1 MGRWLKTLRPYWFI
15 ILIIMGLLFIQAMC
29 DLRLPDY
36 TSKIID
42 TGIQAYGIE
51 HTVPEKITQEEFK
64 NAEIFMDESEK
75 KLWEDSYTLNGNVY
89 ELKAKDTEAV
99 NKLDEELSTSLIL
112 DSQFSQVTEESLDQI
127 IEEMAPEGDSEVVAV
142 TPESLG
148 ITEYPADLRPAFTEM
163 IGSGQITSA
172 DLDEIKDR
180 MSAQIDVMGG
190 ENIRRSMGALYAKN
204 MEEQAGVDIS
214 AKQQAY
220 LWSTGGM
227 MILVAA
233 VMAAAMII
241 VSFLASRVGASVGRD
256 LRKKIYT
263 NVMHFSNAEIEKF
276 SSASLITRTTN
287 DIQQIQMTTVLALRI
302 MLFSPIM
309 AIGGIIR
316 VASTG
321 ADMWWVIGLAIICII
336 GIIIFLFTLVMPKF
350 KIVQKIVDNVNRVT
364 REIITGLPV
373 IRAFGTEKKEEKRFA
388 DASYE
393 LYKVQLF
400 INKAISFM
408 LPAFMFIMFGVSAL
422 VVWVGAWRIDAG
434 MMRVG
439 QMTAFMQYAM
449 QIIMSF
455 VMLTVMAVMVPRA
468 AVAANRVDEVI
479 NTESSIKNKE
489 GAKAPEHVTGNIEFK
504 NVSFAYPG
512 ADGNVLE
519 DITFKAE
526 AGKTTAIIGSTGCGK
541 STIVQLIPRLYDP
554 TSGSVTFDGTDL
566 RDLKIDELRKNIGY
580 VPQQRILFS
589 GDIRSNIAYGNE
601 NATDEEV
608 KTAARIAQAEDF
620 IEAKELK
627 YDSPISQG
635 GTNVSGGQNQRLSIA
650 RALAKHPKVYVFDDS
665 FSALDLKTDRQLRQ
679 ALKENVGDST
689 IIIVAQRVSTIL
701 DADQI
706 LVMENGRLA
715 GKGTHRELLEN
726 CTTYREIAESQMTKE
741 ELYGKEVLV

>member
-1 MGRWLKTLRPYWFI
+1 MGRWLKTLRPYWFV
-15 ILIIMGLLFIQAMC
+15 ILIITGLLFIQAMC

-42 TGIQAYGIE
+42 TGIQAYGIQ
-51 HTVPEKITQEEFK
+51 HTVPEKITRDEFY
-64 NAEIFMDESEK
+64 NAEIFMDEKEK
-75 KLWEDSYTLNGNVY
+75 ELWESSYTQNGNIY
-89 ELKAKDTEAV
+89 ELKEHDEEGLDR
-99 NKLDEELSTSLIL
+99 LDEALSMSLIL
-112 DSQFSQVTEESLDQI
+112 DSQFSSVTEDSLNQLLKQ
-127 IEEMAPEGDSEVVAV
+127 MADEGDPSMAGV
-142 TPESLG
+142 TPEALG
-148 ITEYPADLRPAFTEM
+148 ITEYPADLRPVFAQM
-163 IGSGQITSA
+163 SQSGAMSVT
-172 DLDEIKDR
+172 DLENVKTR
-180 MSAQIDVMGG
+180 MQEQIDVMGG
-190 ENIRRSMGALYAKN
+190 ENIRKSMGAVYAKN
-204 MEEQAGVDIS
+204 MEEMAGVDIT
-214 AKQQAY
+214 AKQQGY

-227 MILVAA
+227 MILIAA
-233 VMAAAMII
+233 IMAAAMII
-241 VSFLASRVGASVGRD
+241 VSLLASKVGAAVGRD
-256 LRKKIYT
+256 MREKIYSR
-263 NVMHFSNAEIEKF
+263 VMQFSNAEIEKF

-287 DIQQIQMTTVLALRI
+287 DIQQVQMTTVMALRI

-309 AIGGIIR
+309 AIGGVVR

-321 ADMWWVIGLAIICII
+321 ADMWWVIGLAILCII

-350 KIVQKIVDNVNRVT
+350 KIVQKIVDNVNRIT

-373 IRAFGTEKKEEKRFA
+373 IRAFGTEKKEEKRFK

-408 LPAFMFIMFGVSAL
+408 LPAFMFVMFGVSAL
-422 VVWVGAWRIDAG
+422 IVWVGSQRIDAG

-439 QMTAFMQYAM
+439 QMTAFIQYAM

-468 AVAANRVDEVI
+468 AVAARRVDEVI
-479 NTESSIKNKE
+479 NTESSVKNKE
-489 GAKAPEHVTGNIEFK
+489 NAKTLGTVKGDVEFK

-519 DITFKAE
+519 NITFKAA
-526 AGKTTAIIGSTGCGK
+526 AGKTTAIIGATGCGK
-541 STIVQLIPRLYDP
+541 STIVQLIPRLYDV
-554 TSGSVTFDGTDL
+554 TEGSITFDGIDL
-566 RDLKIDELRKNIGY
+566 RDIELSSLRSHIGY
-580 VPQQRILFS
+580 VPQKRILFS

-601 NATDEEV
+601 SATHEDV
-608 KTAARIAQAEDF
+608 VNAARIAQAEDF
-620 IEAKELK
+620 IEAKEHG

-665 FSALDLKTDRQLRQ
+665 FSALDLKTDKKLRA

-689 IIIVAQRVSTIL
+689 IIIVAQRVSTII

-706 LVMENGRLA
+706 IVMENGHIA
-715 GKGTHRELLEN
+715 GIGTHSELLSG
-726 CTTYREIAESQMTKE
+726 CGTYREIAESQMTGE
-741 ELYGKEVLV
+741 ELYGKEVLA

>member
-15 ILIIMGLLFIQAMC
+15 VLIIMGLLFIQAMC

-64 NAEIFMDESEK
+64 KAEIFMNDSEK
-75 KLWEDSYTLNGNVY
+75 ELWQASYTLNGNVY
-89 ELKAKDTEAV
+89 ELDTKDPGEI
-99 NKLDEELSTSLIL
+99 NILDEKLSMPLIL
-112 DSQFSQVTEESLDQI
+112 DSQFSRVSEESFAQI
-127 IEEMAPEGDSEVVAV
+127 TEEMASGSDAAVVSAQD
-142 TPESLG
+142 LG
-148 ITEYPADLRPAFTEM
+148 IEEFPADLRPVFAGM
-163 IGSGQITSA
+163 IESGALTPDA
-172 DLDEIKDR
+172 LDEIKNR
-180 MSAQIDVMGG
+180 MGSQIDMMGG
-190 ENIRRSMGALYAKN
+190 ENIRRSMGALYAKS
-204 MEEQAGVDIS
+204 MEEAAGVDVT

-220 LWSTGGM
+220 LWGTGGM

-241 VSFLASRVGASVGRD
+241 VSLLASKVGAGVGRD
-256 LRKKIYT
+256 LRKKIYS
-263 NVMHFSNAEIEKF
+263 NVMRFSNAEIEKF

-287 DIQQIQMTTVLALRI
+287 DIQQIQTTTVLALRI

-309 AIGGIIR
+309 AIGGVVR

-321 ADMWWVIGLAIICII
+321 ADMWWVIGLAILCII

-373 IRAFGTEKKEEKRFA
+373 IRAFGTEKKEEKRFS

-408 LPAFMFIMFGVSAL
+408 LPAFMFVMFGVSAL
-422 VVWVGAWRIDAG
+422 VVWVGSQRIDAG

-479 NTESSIKNKE
+479 KTESSIKNKE
-489 GAKAPEHVTGNIEFK
+489 GAGVLEHVTGDVEFK

-512 ADGNVLE
+512 ADGSVLE
-519 DITFKAE
+519 DISFKAE
-526 AGKTTAIIGSTGCGK
+526 AGKTTAIIGATGCGK
-541 STIVQLIPRLYDP
+541 TTVVQLIPRLYDVS
-554 TSGSVTFDGTDL
+554 SGSITFDGTDL
-566 RDLKIDELRKNIGY
+566 RELDISSLRKNIGY

-589 GDIRSNIAYGNE
+589 GDIRSNISYGNE
-601 NATDEEV
+601 DATDEDV

-620 IEAKELK
+620 IEDKELK

-650 RALAKHPKVYVFDDS
+650 RALAKHPKVYIFDDS
-665 FSALDLKTDRQLRQ
+665 FSALDLKTDKKLRS
-679 ALKENVGDST
+679 ALRENVGDST
-689 IIIVAQRVSTIL
+689 LIIVAQRVSTIL

-706 LVMENGRLA
+706 IVMENGRIV
-715 GKGTHRELLEN
+715 GKGSHRELLKN
-726 CTTYREIAESQMTKE
+726 CSTYREIAESQMTGE

>member
-1 MGRWLKTLRPYWFI
+1 MGRWLKTLRPYWLI

-64 NAEIFMDESEK
+64 KAEIFMNDSEK
-75 KLWEDSYTLNGNVY
+75 ELWQASYTLNGNVY
-89 ELKAKDTEAV
+89 ELDTKDPGEINT
-99 NKLDEELSTSLIL
+99 LDEKLSMPLIL
-112 DSQFSQVTEESLDQI
+112 DSQFSRVSEESFAQI
-127 IEEMAPEGDSEVVAV
+127 TEEMASGSDAAVVSAQD
-142 TPESLG
+142 LG
-148 ITEYPADLRPAFTEM
+148 IEEFPADLRPVFAGM
-163 IGSGQITSA
+163 IESGALTPDA
-172 DLDEIKDR
+172 LDEIKNR
-180 MSAQIDVMGG
+180 MGSQIDVMGG
-190 ENIRRSMGALYAKN
+190 ENIRRSMGALYAKS
-204 MEEQAGVDIS
+204 MEEAAGVDVT

-220 LWSTGGM
+220 LWGTGGM

-241 VSFLASRVGASVGRD
+241 VSLLASKVGAGVGRD
-256 LRKKIYT
+256 LRKKIYS
-263 NVMHFSNAEIEKF
+263 NVMRFSNAEIEKF

-287 DIQQIQMTTVLALRI
+287 DIQQIQTTTVLALRI

-309 AIGGIIR
+309 AIGGVVR

-321 ADMWWVIGLAIICII
+321 ADMWWVIGLAILCII

-373 IRAFGTEKKEEKRFA
+373 IRAFGTEKKEEKRFS

-408 LPAFMFIMFGVSAL
+408 LPAFMFVMFGVSAL
-422 VVWVGAWRIDAG
+422 VVWVGSQRIDAG

-479 NTESSIKNKE
+479 KTESSIKNKE
-489 GAKAPEHVTGNIEFK
+489 GAGVLEHVTGDVEFK

-512 ADGNVLE
+512 ADGSVLE
-519 DITFKAE
+519 DISFKAE
-526 AGKTTAIIGSTGCGK
+526 AGKTTAIIGATGCGK
-541 STIVQLIPRLYDP
+541 TTVVQLIPRLYDVS
-554 TSGSVTFDGTDL
+554 SGSITFDGTDL
-566 RDLKIDELRKNIGY
+566 RELDISFLRKNIGY

-589 GDIRSNIAYGNE
+589 GDIRSNISYGNE
-601 NATDEEV
+601 DATDEDV

-620 IEAKELK
+620 IEDKELK

-650 RALAKHPKVYVFDDS
+650 RALAKHPKVYIFDDS
-665 FSALDLKTDRQLRQ
+665 FSALDLKTDKKLRS
-679 ALKENVGDST
+679 ALRENVGDST
-689 IIIVAQRVSTIL
+689 LIIVAQRVSTIL

-706 LVMENGRLA
+706 IVMENGRIV
-715 GKGTHRELLEN
+715 GKGSHRELLKN
-726 CTTYREIAESQMTKE
+726 CSTYREIAESQMTGE

>member
-1 MGRWLKTLRPYWFI
+1 MGRWLKTLRPYWLI

-64 NAEIFMDESEK
+64 KAEIFMNDSEK
-75 KLWEDSYTLNGNVY
+75 ELWQASYTLNGNVY
-89 ELKAKDTEAV
+89 ELDTKDPGEINT
-99 NKLDEELSTSLIL
+99 LDEKLSMPLIL
-112 DSQFSQVTEESLDQI
+112 DSQFSRVSEESFAQI
-127 IEEMAPEGDSEVVAV
+127 TEEMASGSDAAVVSAQD
-142 TPESLG
+142 LG
-148 ITEYPADLRPAFTEM
+148 IEEFPADLRPVFAGM
-163 IGSGQITSA
+163 IESGALTPDA
-172 DLDEIKDR
+172 LDEIKNR
-180 MSAQIDVMGG
+180 MGSQIDVMGG
-190 ENIRRSMGALYAKN
+190 ENIRRSMGALYAKS
-204 MEEQAGVDIS
+204 MEEAAGVDVT

-220 LWSTGGM
+220 LWGTGGM

-241 VSFLASRVGASVGRD
+241 VSLLASKVGAGVGRD
-256 LRKKIYT
+256 LRKKIYS
-263 NVMHFSNAEIEKF
+263 NVMRFSNAEIEKF

-287 DIQQIQMTTVLALRI
+287 DIQQIQTTTVLALRI

-309 AIGGIIR
+309 AIGGVVR

-321 ADMWWVIGLAIICII
+321 ADMWWVIGLAILCII

-373 IRAFGTEKKEEKRFA
+373 IRAFGTEKKEEKRFS

-408 LPAFMFIMFGVSAL
+408 LPAFMFVMFGVSAL
-422 VVWVGAWRIDAG
+422 VVWVGSQRIDAG

-479 NTESSIKNKE
+479 KTESSIKNKE
-489 GAKAPEHVTGNIEFK
+489 GAGVLEHVTGDVEFK

-512 ADGNVLE
+512 ADGSVLE
-519 DITFKAE
+519 DISFKAE
-526 AGKTTAIIGSTGCGK
+526 AGKTTAIIGATGCGK
-541 STIVQLIPRLYDP
+541 TTVVQLIPRLYDVS
-554 TSGSVTFDGTDL
+554 SGSITFDGTDL
-566 RDLKIDELRKNIGY
+566 RELDISSLRKNIGY

-589 GDIRSNIAYGNE
+589 GDIRSNISYGNE
-601 NATDEEV
+601 DATDEDV

-620 IEAKELK
+620 IEDKELK

-650 RALAKHPKVYVFDDS
+650 RALAKHPKVYIFDDS
-665 FSALDLKTDRQLRQ
+665 FSALDLKTDKKLRS
-679 ALKENVGDST
+679 ALRENVGDST
-689 IIIVAQRVSTIL
+689 LIIVAQRVSTIL

-706 LVMENGRLA
+706 IVMENGRIV
-715 GKGTHRELLEN
+715 GKGSHRELLKN
-726 CTTYREIAESQMTKE
+726 CSTYREIAESQMTGE

>member
-1 MGRWLKTLRPYWFI
+1 MGRWLKTLRPYWLI

-64 NAEIFMDESEK
+64 KAEIFMNDSEK
-75 KLWEDSYTLNGNVY
+75 ELWQASYTLNGNVY
-89 ELKAKDTEAV
+89 ELDTKDPGEI
-99 NKLDEELSTSLIL
+99 NNLDEKLSMPLIL
-112 DSQFSQVTEESLDQI
+112 DSQFSRVSEESFAQI
-127 IEEMAPEGDSEVVAV
+127 TEEMASGSDAAVVSAQD
-142 TPESLG
+142 LG
-148 ITEYPADLRPAFTEM
+148 IEEFPADLRPVFAGM
-163 IGSGQITSA
+163 IESGALTPDA
-172 DLDEIKDR
+172 LDEIKNR
-180 MSAQIDVMGG
+180 MGSQIDVMGG
-190 ENIRRSMGALYAKN
+190 ENIRRSMGALYAKS
-204 MEEQAGVDIS
+204 MEEAAGVDVT

-220 LWSTGGM
+220 LWGTGGM

-241 VSFLASRVGASVGRD
+241 VSLLASKVGAGVGRD
-256 LRKKIYT
+256 LRKKIYS
-263 NVMHFSNAEIEKF
+263 NVMRFSNAEIEKF

-287 DIQQIQMTTVLALRI
+287 DIQQIQTTTVLALRI

-309 AIGGIIR
+309 AIGGVVR

-321 ADMWWVIGLAIICII
+321 ADMWWVIGLAILCII

-373 IRAFGTEKKEEKRFA
+373 IRAFGTEKKEEKRFS

-408 LPAFMFIMFGVSAL
+408 LPAFMFVMFGVSAL
-422 VVWVGAWRIDAG
+422 VVWVGSQRIDAG

-479 NTESSIKNKE
+479 KTESSIKNKE
-489 GAKAPEHVTGNIEFK
+489 GAGVLEHVTGDVEFK

-512 ADGNVLE
+512 ADGSVLE
-519 DITFKAE
+519 DISFKAE
-526 AGKTTAIIGSTGCGK
+526 AGKTTAIIGATGCGK
-541 STIVQLIPRLYDP
+541 TTVVQLIPRLYDVS
-554 TSGSVTFDGTDL
+554 SGSITFDGTDL
-566 RDLKIDELRKNIGY
+566 RELDISFLRKNIGY

-589 GDIRSNIAYGNE
+589 GDIRSNISYGNE
-601 NATDEEV
+601 DATDEDV

-620 IEAKELK
+620 IEDKELK

-650 RALAKHPKVYVFDDS
+650 RALAKHPKVYIFDDS
-665 FSALDLKTDRQLRQ
+665 FSALDLKTDKKLRS
-679 ALKENVGDST
+679 ALRENVGDST
-689 IIIVAQRVSTIL
+689 LIIVAQRVSTIL

-706 LVMENGRLA
+706 IVMENGRIV
-715 GKGTHRELLEN
+715 GKGSHRELLKN
-726 CTTYREIAESQMTKE
+726 CSTYREIAESQMTGE